1 MFYTIRRILIV
12 LVWGLVVGAGVWAY
26 QRRAAL
32 QPVEDWIEVLKNK
45 KSVPQSFQGEVSGTV
60 VKVLDGDTFQMKDQF
75 GQLYTVSLVGVA
87 APEFR
92 RDQPKP
98 LRQLAANSKTN
109 LSQLILSNKVTVDVT
124 YAIPPRNALGIAR
137 LAETNIN
144 VAVAKS
150 GWVQVKRDY
159 IRTLP
164 APEQVALIQA
174 EREAQIAKIGV
185 WKEDALAETRAAPSR
200 NEAN

>member
-1 MFYTIRRILIV
+1 MRLAQPHPTPHGSRRFGHASGASLRRIDMFYTIRRVLIV
-12 LVWGLVVGAGVWAY
+12 LVWSLLVGVGVWAY

-45 KSVPQSFQGEVSGTV
+45 KDVPQSFQGQVSGTV
-60 VKVLDGDTFQMKDQF
+60 VKIIDGDTFQMKDPF
-75 GQLYTVSLVGVA
+75 GQLHTVSLVGVC

-124 YAIPPRNALGIAR
+124 YAIPPRNALGFVHT
-137 LAETNIN
+137 LDTNVN

-150 GWVQVKRDY
+150 GWVQVKREY

-164 APEQVALIQA
+164 AQDQV
-174 EREAQIAKIGV
+174 
-185 WKEDALAETRAAPSR
+185 
-200 NEAN
+200 